1 MSHRLPR
8 FAHNALALA
17 VISLLPAERVL
28 AEDIVLPRIDVIV
41 GGEEAIT
48 KQPGS
53 VSIVTH
59 EQLERSQPLSTEDA
73 LRGVPGVHI
82 KGEEET
88 GIVANIGIRGLNA
101 ADYKTLILEDG
112 VPIAPGLFVGNG
124 RYYNPRIQR
133 MDEIEVLKGAAA
145 LRYGPNTIGG
155 VINYK
160 TKDPIDGL
168 SVSGRV
174 GTHNYRE
181 TTIEAGGTTKSG
193 DAKAGLLYTYADSD
207 GFQDKDFDMQ
217 DFMAKAGMAL
227 GDNQW
232 LGAKFTYYENDANI
246 SYRGHFLGEYD
257 AGAEY
262 NPAPDDYF
270 LTERK
275 SLDLNHMWDI
285 RPGMSLNSVLYWS
298 EVSRD
303 YWRFAVDNA
312 ASTAAGSWVYTD
324 NVDGNNRSFDR
335 IGLDSRLTVAN
346 TLLGVNGEA
355 EIGVRVM
362 QEEMLDQ
369 RVRATRA
376 TPRSGPIDTDRI
388 DTATSYALFAQN
400 RFDVTDRLSITPGL
414 RIENYEQEREDRRNA
429 ANDGDSSNTEVLPG
443 IGATYQLNPAAQLYG
458 SVYKAFSPP
467 LNSQSIVTGV
477 DQQLDAEHSINVEFG
492 LRGRRGPLSYEFT
505 AFQMDFDNQITPA
518 ISGGLTNANAGST
531 LHRGLEAAMNY
542 HWSNGVRLGGN
553 LTWIPVSDYRED
565 RGDGIDDGNR
575 LPYSPELL
583 ANLSGGY
590 ASGPLDVELSWQY
603 VDEQYGSGDNSVP
616 ITGSGNAI
624 WSGLIPSYDVV
635 DLTGSYTV
643 SKQLKVFAA
652 VKNLTDER
660 YIAGLRQG
668 IYAGPERALEV
679 GAKYTF

>member
-1 MSHRLPR
+1 MQNRRSFRPTLKLLP
-8 FAHNALALA
+8 LALSA
-17 VISLLPAERVL
+17 VLQTPAS
-28 AEDIVLPRIDVIV
+28 AEEAKLPRIDVIA
-41 GGEEAIT
+41 GGDEAIT
-48 KQPGS
+48 QQPGS
-53 VSIVTH
+53 VSIVSS
-59 EQLERSQPLSTEDA
+59 EQIERTQPISTEDA
-73 LRGVPGVHI
+73 LREVPGVHV

-88 GIVANIGIRGLNA
+88 AVVANIGIRGLNA

-160 TKDPIDGL
+160 TKDPIDGF
-168 SVSGRV
+168 SVTGRV
-174 GTHNYRE
+174 GTHSYRE
-181 TTIEAGGTTKSG
+181 ATLEAGGTTPSG
-193 DAKAGLLYTYADSD
+193 EAKAGLLYTRADSD

-217 DFMAKAGMAL
+217 DFMAKAGMVL

-232 LGAKFTYYENDANI
+232 LGAKFSYYENDANI
-246 SYRGHFLGEYD
+246 SYRGLFLDEYN
-257 AGAEY
+257 AGADY

-275 SLDLNHMWDI
+275 SFDVNHLLDIN
-285 RPGMSLNSVLYWS
+285 PGMSLSTVVYWS
-298 EVSRD
+298 EMNRD
-303 YWRFAVDNA
+303 YWRFAVDSA

-324 NVDGNNRSFDR
+324 DVAGNNRAFER

-346 TLLGVNGEA
+346 KLLGVGGEA
-355 EIGVRVM
+355 EVGVRIM

-376 TPRSGPIDTDRI
+376 APRSGPIDTDRI

-414 RIENYEQEREDRRNA
+414 RIENYEQEREDRINPV
-429 ANDGDSSNTEVLPG
+429 NNGDSSNTEYLPG
-443 IGATYQLNPAAQLYG
+443 LGATYRLNPAAQLYG
-458 SVYKAFSPP
+458 SIYRAFSPP

-477 DQQLDAEHSINVEFG
+477 DQQLDAEHSTNLEFG
-492 LRGRRGPLSYEFT
+492 VRGSSGRLGYEFT

-518 ISGGLTNANAGST
+518 ISGGLANANAGST

-542 HWSNGVRLGGN
+542 RWDNGFRVDGN
-553 LTWIPVSDYRED
+553 VTWIPTSEYRED
-565 RGDGIDDGNR
+565 RGGGILKGNR

-583 ANLSGGY
+583 ANLSVGY
-590 ASGPLDVELSWQY
+590 ASGPLDVALSWQY
-603 VDEQYGSGDNSVP
+603 VDEQFGSGDNSVP

-635 DLTGSYTV
+635 DLTGSYAV
-643 SKQLKVFAA
+643 NKQLKVFGA
-652 VKNLTDER
+652 VKNLADER

-668 IYAGPERALEV
+668 IYAGPERAFEV
-679 GAKYTF
+679 GAKFTY